1 MNLNKNNNPLA
12 KQEVIDSTANTTI
25 EVEPNVNNFNEDITS
40 IKNTLIQFS
49 SSMRSIESKLDNL
62 LVADEERIDN
72 VIAEILPDEQIKI
85 LNNNFELENDS

>member
-1 MNLNKNNNPLA
+1 
-12 KQEVIDSTANTTI
+12 
-25 EVEPNVNNFNEDITS
+25 
-40 IKNTLIQFS
+40 S
-49 SSMRSIESKLDNL
+49 SSMKSIDSKLDNL